1 MITLTCDNCEKPIT
15 VPDTQGGTKIK
26 CPHCGDVNVVPAVSA
41 GSTPD
46 RATAAGYPAADGPE
60 QTIVRVRTA
69 MFRSHPFA
77 FLLCLLIVI
86 GGIAGAIVLGG
97 ATPGAIACWVVAAAA
112 ALYFAQWKI
121 RLMGSA
127 LEITN
132 KRVIE
137 RVGLFSRFT
146 SEVAHR
152 DIRNIQVTQSFFERI
167 MNVGK
172 IGVSSAGQNDIEVVL
187 KDVPN
192 PDKIRKILDL
202 YRPL

>member
-1 MITLTCDNCEKPIT
+1 MITLTCDNCEKAIT
-15 VPDTQGGTKIK
+15 VPEAQAGTKIK
-26 CPHCGDVNVVPAVSA
+26 CPHCGDVNVVPAASA
-41 GSTPD
+41 GGAAGRPE
-46 RATAAGYPAADGPE
+46 AAGYPPAEGPE
-60 QTIVRVRTA
+60 QTILRVRTA
-69 MFRSHPFA
+69 MFRGHPFA
-77 FLLCLLIVI
+77 FLLCLLIVL
-86 GGIAGAIVLGG
+86 GGIAGGIALGG
-97 ATPGAIACWVVAAAA
+97 ATPGAIACWVVVAG
-112 ALYFAQWKI
+112 ALLYIVQWKI

-172 IGVSSAGQNDIEVVL
+172 VGISSSGQSDIEVVL
-187 KDVPN
+187 KDVPS
-192 PDKIRKILDL
+192 PDKLRKILDL